1 MPKGWTIQWKAFLML
16 VVFTVNFC
24 VVCHC
29 AANAVP
35 RGSTH
40 HHTCCEKPA
49 SKYDNRH
56 ESRGESPGDCSGM
69 QAVKF
74 NLLEKQVSSPIHS
87 GEQPVLLITHIYSII
102 TPVLLTTVGSLRLPD
117 EWAYKH
123 APPDRQA
130 LYQSFLI

>member
-29 AANAVP
+29 AANAAP
-35 RGSTH
+35 CGLAH
-40 HHTCCEKPA
+40 HHTCCEKSA
-49 SKYDNRH
+49 SGKQSDSDSKN
-56 ESRGESPGDCSGM
+56 DCSGM

-87 GEQPVLLITHIYSII
+87 GEQPVLLITHIYSL
-102 TPVLLTTVGSLRLPD
+102 TAPVLLVTSRSRRLPD

>member
-29 AANAVP
+29 AANAAP
-35 RGSTH
+35 RGLGH
-40 HHTCCEKPA
+40 HHTCCEKSA
-49 SKYDNRH
+49 SGNQSDN
-56 ESRGESPGDCSGM
+56 ESKNDCSGM

-87 GEQPVLLITHIYSII
+87 GEQPVLLIAHIYSIAA
-102 TPVLLTTVGSLRLPD
+102 PVFLTTSGSRRLPD

>member
-35 RGSTH
+35 RGLAH
-40 HHTCCEKPA
+40 HHTCCEKSA
-49 SKYDNRH
+49 SKN
-56 ESRGESPGDCSGM
+56 ESRHGSPGENPGDCSGM

-87 GEQPVLLITHIYSII
+87 GEQPVLLITHIYSIAA
-102 TPVLLTTVGSLRLPD
+102 PVLLTTSGSRRLPD